1 MACSMQLGL
10 PSCHVFLLAEVDR
23 LPAMCPTFCLD
34 RGNKRMQKKEWA
46 LSVKAWVIMTI
57 PWQGEKCP
65 PALL

>member
-1 MACSMQLGL
+1 
-10 PSCHVFLLAEVDR
+10 
-23 LPAMCPTFCLD
+23 MCPTFCLD